1 MLVSMARRHPLVDLV
16 TDPARIDEMY
26 GLEPVFEPA
35 DAPAA
40 SRVREFLEIRCP
52 SCGEVSG
59 TMIDLTSDDRRW
71 IEDCQVCC
79 HPMLVEIEIGEHGGL
94 VGVTTQRS
102 G

>member
-1 MLVSMARRHPLVDLV
+1 MLVRMPSQHPLIDLV
-16 TDPARIDEMY
+16 TDPDRIDELY

-40 SRVREFLEIRCP
+40 PGVREFCEIQCP

-59 TMIDLTSDDRRW
+59 TMIDLTSGELRW

-79 HPMLVEIEIGEHGGL
+79 HPMLVAIEIGERGELAGI
-94 VGVTTQRS
+94 TAQRTE
-102 G
+102 